1 MATEPLL
8 LITGLLLAIS
18 VAATRASNRFGVPAL
33 ILFMAVGMLAG
44 SDGPG
49 GIAFTDAAFAQLI
62 GVIAL
67 IYILFSGGLDTD
79 WPIIKPVLAEG
90 LILANI
96 GVLVSTII
104 AAIGARLILGFDWTL
119 ALLLGAVVS
128 STDAAAVFSVM
139 RTRGIHLKHRLEP
152 LIELESGSND
162 PIAVF
167 LTIGLTQLIIKP
179 QASMLNLVPAFIFQM
194 LLGTAGGYA
203 FGRLMIWVVNRIR
216 LQQEGLYVVLTMALT
231 LLTYGFTAL
240 IGGNGFLAVYLAGI
254 VLGNANIVHKR
265 SILRFH
271 DGVAWLSQIAMFLIL
286 GLLVFP
292 SQLPAVAGQGLAMA
306 LWLVFVARPLSVFI
320 ALSWK
325 RRSLAELLMISW
337 AGLRGAVPIVLATFP
352 LLAGIPDA
360 PLLFN
365 LVFFI
370 VLVSVMV
377 QGVSI
382 SWVARRL
389 GVMSTQPEH
398 VDSHLFVPDVSGA
411 SQILEAHI
419 PPDSA
424 LVGKSLIDADLPR
437 GLLVVQ
443 IQRDEGYIIPNGSTV
458 FAPNDRLVL
467 LVAPNALPAVTDL
480 CASCSLTPL
489 GPIQIGAQGQVQAR
503 ETRMNAD

>member
-1 MATEPLL
+1 MTTEPLL
-8 LITGLLLAIS
+8 LIIGLLLAIS

-49 GIAFTDAAFAQLI
+49 GIAFTDAGVAQLI

-67 IYILFSGGLDTD
+67 IYILFSGGLDSD
-79 WPIIKPVLAEG
+79 RQIIKPVLTEG
-90 LILANI
+90 LILANV
-96 GVLVSTII
+96 GVLVSTVIV
-104 AAIGARLILGFDWTL
+104 AVGARFMLGFDWPL
-119 ALLLGAVVS
+119 ALLLGAIVS

-167 LTIGLTQLIIKP
+167 LTVGLT
-179 QASMLNLVPAFIFQM
+179 NLVINPQESLLTLIPSFIMQM
-194 LLGTAGGYA
+194 TLGVAGGYA

-231 LLTYGFTAL
+231 LLTYGFTAI

-254 VLGNANIVHKR
+254 ILGNANIVHKR

-306 LWLVFVARPLSVFI
+306 LWLVFVARPVSVII
-320 ALSWK
+320 ALGWR
-325 RRSLAELLMISW
+325 RRSLPQLLMVAW

-352 LLAGIPDA
+352 LLAGVPDA

-370 VLVSVMV
+370 VLISVLV
-377 QGVSI
+377 QGISI
-382 SWVARRL
+382 GWVARRL
-389 GVMSTQPEH
+389 GVMTDQTE
-398 VDSHLFVPDVSGA
+398 VIDSHLFVPEVSGA
-411 SQILEAHI
+411 SQILEAQI

-443 IQRDEGYIIPNGSTV
+443 IQRADGYIIPNGSTV

-467 LVAPNALPAVTDL
+467 LVAPTAMPAVTEL
-480 CASCSLTPL
+480 CASCSLN
-489 GPIQIGAQGQVQAR
+489 PIGSLLK
-503 ETRMNAD
+503 

>member
-33 ILFMAVGMLAG
+33 LLFMAVGMLAG

-49 GIAFTDAAFAQLI
+49 GIAFTDAAAAQLI

-67 IYILFSGGLDTD
+67 IYILFSGGLDPD
-79 WPIIKPVLAEG
+79 WPIIKPVLTEG
-90 LILANI
+90 LILANV
-96 GVLVSTII
+96 GVLVSSII
-104 AAIGARLILGFDWTL
+104 AATGARLILGFDWPL
-119 ALLLGAVVS
+119 ALLLGAIVS

-167 LTIGLTQLIIKP
+167 LTIGLTQFLINP
-179 QASMLNLVPAFIFQM
+179 QASIISLVPTFIFQM
-194 LLGTAGGYA
+194 VLGAAGGYA

-271 DGVAWLSQIAMFLIL
+271 DGIAWLNQIAMFLIL

-306 LWLVFVARPLSVFI
+306 LWLVFVARPLSVMI
-320 ALSWK
+320 AIGWK
-325 RRSLAELLMISW
+325 RRSLAQLLMISW

-352 LLAGIPDA
+352 LLAGVPDA
-360 PLLFN
+360 PHLFN

-370 VLVSVMV
+370 VLVSVLG

-398 VDSHLFVPDVSGA
+398 VDSHLFV
-411 SQILEAHI
+411 
-419 PPDSA
+419 
-424 LVGKSLIDADLPR
+424 
-437 GLLVVQ
+437 
-443 IQRDEGYIIPNGSTV
+443 
-458 FAPNDRLVL
+458 
-467 LVAPNALPAVTDL
+467 
-480 CASCSLTPL
+480 
-489 GPIQIGAQGQVQAR
+489 
-503 ETRMNAD
+503 

>member
-1 MATEPLL
+1 
-8 LITGLLLAIS
+8 
-18 VAATRASNRFGVPAL
+18 
-33 ILFMAVGMLAG
+33 
-44 SDGPG
+44 
-49 GIAFTDAAFAQLI
+49 
-62 GVIAL
+62 
-67 IYILFSGGLDTD
+67 
-79 WPIIKPVLAEG
+79 
-90 LILANI
+90 
-96 GVLVSTII
+96 
-104 AAIGARLILGFDWTL
+104 
-119 ALLLGAVVS
+119 
-128 STDAAAVFSVM
+128 
-139 RTRGIHLKHRLEP
+139 
-152 LIELESGSND
+152 
-162 PIAVF
+162 
-167 LTIGLTQLIIKP
+167 
-179 QASMLNLVPAFIFQM
+179 
-194 LLGTAGGYA
+194 
-203 FGRLMIWVVNRIR
+203 
-216 LQQEGLYVVLTMALT
+216 
-231 LLTYGFTAL
+231 
-240 IGGNGFLAVYLAGI
+240 
-254 VLGNANIVHKR
+254 
-265 SILRFH
+265 
-271 DGVAWLSQIAMFLIL
+271 AWLSQIAMFLIL

-352 LLAGIPDA
+352 LLAGVPDA

-382 SWVARRL
+382 SWFARRL

-467 LVAPNALPAVTDL
+467 LVAPAALPAVTDL

-503 ETRMNAD
+503 ETKMNVD